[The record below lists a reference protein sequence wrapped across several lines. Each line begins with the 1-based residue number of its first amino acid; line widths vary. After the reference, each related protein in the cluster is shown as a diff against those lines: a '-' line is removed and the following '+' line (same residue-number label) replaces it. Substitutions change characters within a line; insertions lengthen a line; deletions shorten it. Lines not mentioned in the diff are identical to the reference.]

1 MASVNELIA
10 AAEYQ
15 KSPLTSGLEGLAQG
29 YLRGQQQE
37 LERIKTLVAL
47 RQNQEDRRKQ
57 EEAQANLRKQLNAR
71 QDATYA
77 QRLNASGQA
86 PPPVRPQ
93 DMVAKFAEDASGNLS
108 ATYTDPK
115 EDVKPLSDLDLEY
128 KQARTDYYK
137 NRAEDVPKQDEERDY
152 KRKERR
158 NSERTRIVDK
168 FNSDPSTRAAQK
180 MTESSNLILDLLK
193 SENPI
198 ADNAIPTFMAKASGE
213 VGNLSQEDRKPFG
226 GTNAIVGRLKQAA
239 EQAVNGRLT
248 EENRVFVEGLSKV
261 MMNRARANMIDLAK
275 KRSDQYSRASDF
287 LTRDQ
292 IFFTLVPD
300 YEENADKKVSYD
312 EGNVNQNSNT
322 TVPKP
327 VGRWN
332 PKTQKVEFF

>member
-15 KSPLTSGLEGLAQG
+15 KSPVISGLEGLAQG

-37 LERIKTLVAL
+37 LDRVKTIIAL

-71 QDATYA
+71 QDASYA
-77 QRLNASGQA
+77 QKLNASGDT
-86 PPPVRPQ
+86 PNPVRPQ
-93 DMVAKFAEDASGNLS
+93 DMVAKFAEDAQGNLS
-108 ATYTDPK
+108 ATYSRNDEK
-115 EDVKPLSDLDLEY
+115 ELNPIDIEY
-128 KQARTDYYK
+128 KEARTDYYK
-137 NRAEDVPKQDEERDY
+137 NRAEDIPRQDAERDY

-158 NSERTRIVDK
+158 NTERTHVVDK
-168 FNSDPSTRAAQK
+168 FNADPSTKAAQK
-180 MTESSNLILDLLK
+180 MIESSSLIQDLLK

-226 GTNAIVGRLKQAA
+226 GSKAIVARLQQAA
-239 EQAVNGRLT
+239 QQAVNGRLT
-248 EENRVFVEGLSKV
+248 EENRVFVNALSDV
-261 MMNRARANMIDLAK
+261 MKNRARANMVDLAK

-287 LTRDQ
+287 LTRDD
-292 IFFTLVPD
+292 IFFSLVPD
-300 YEENADKKVSYD
+300 YEENANR
-312 EGNVNQNSNT
+312 GNVFGGVDTNQNVDTAGN
-322 TVPKP
+322 KP